1 MADFPALSPAS
12 RAFTPGTYPVAA
24 TAAMSGN
31 QSQLLSG
38 TAMIGSQLRLS
49 FPKLSESDRLAVEA
63 HYHGQQGGFLP
74 FAVPAEVLSGF
85 TAADF
90 VLTGYRWIYARPPEV
105 ADFCGPFYDVSI
117 DLESVPDEGAWLPGM
132 LWIVGLSLAAGAA
145 SGATPLGTIGLSI
158 AGGAVSPLTAL
169 GGLVLTMAGGEA
181 ATADLGTIGL
191 SFAPGA
197 ASSAV
202 AGNRVVGLH
211 FDGNLT
217 DTKGS
222 QFNGDSGYSFVTSGQ
237 KFGSGAISLNN
248 GNIIS
253 GNGSGSVT
261 RYNYSTRDF
270 VYRCWINTSD
280 VSTQKGIAGFFYGDY
295 NYFGMYVS
303 GGQLVWQHGLTSGSG
318 SQNYGAI
325 TANQLV
331 FVELGRV
338 SGVIRGSVDGVV
350 STNTLSLSA
359 ALDDV
364 YSYAWLD
371 IGDGSGAFILDD
383 FELLIGEG
391 PRTINFTPPTA
402 AFS

>member
-1 MADFPALSPAS
+1 
-12 RAFTPGTYPVAA
+12 
-24 TAAMSGN
+24 MSGN

-49 FPKLSESDRLAVEA
+49 FSKLSESDRLAVEA
-63 HYHGQQGGFLP
+63 HYQDQQSGFLS
-74 FAVPAEVLSGF
+74 FAVPAEVFSGF

-90 VLTGYRWIYARPPEV
+90 VLTGYRWVYARPPEV
-105 ADFCGPFYDVSI
+105 ADFCGPFYDVNI

-132 LWIVGLSLAAGAA
+132 LWVVGLSLAAGEG
-145 SGATPLGTIGLSI
+145 SGATPLSTIGLSI
-158 AGGAVSPLTAL
+158 AGGTASSLTVM
-169 GGLVLTMAGGEA
+169 GGLVLTMAAGEA

-191 SFAPGA
+191 AFAPGA
-197 ASSAV
+197 ASTAV
-202 AGNRVVGLH
+202 AGNRLVGLH

-217 DTKGS
+217 DTNGS
-222 QFNGDSGYSFVTSGQ
+222 QFNANGCSFVTSGQ
-237 KFGSGAISLNN
+237 KFGSGAISFNN

-253 GNGSGSVT
+253 GNGSGSST
-261 RYNYSTRDF
+261 TYSYGTRDF
-270 VYRCWINTSD
+270 VYRCWISASN

-295 NYFGMYVS
+295 QFFGMYIS
-303 GGQLVWQHGLTSGSG
+303 GGQLVWQHGLISGYG

-359 ALDDV
+359 ALNDV
-364 YSYAWLD
+364 YRNPWLD
-371 IGDGSGAFILDD
+371 IGDGSGEFILDD

-391 PRTINFTPPTA
+391 PRTTNFTPPTA